1 MAQPKPENQNS
12 SRALIGGF
20 YIAGSDGKKKVKPE
34 LFDAK
39 AQEIANR
46 FYKETINRFNQRP
59 VQVGVSG
66 TQLRRV
72 FDEVKRFDY
81 LLQLDSESWDA
92 QLPYIKMIK
101 SKIRYTIARMTRNER
116 NQDVLDCYAALSSF
130 LIEGI
135 DAIHEQQ
142 DYEVFLALF
151 EAVYGFYYEHA
162 PNRS

>member
-1 MAQPKPENQNS
+1 MALPRQENQSS

-20 YIAGSDGKKKVKPE
+20 YIIDSEGKKKVKPD

-39 AQEIANR
+39 AQEIANK
-46 FYKETINRFNQRP
+46 FYKNTVNKYNQRP
-59 VQVGVSG
+59 ESVGVSG

-72 FDEVKRFDY
+72 FDEVKRFEY
-81 LLQLDSESWDA
+81 LLQLDSASWDA

-101 SKIRYTIARMTRNER
+101 SKIRYTIARKTRNER
-116 NQDVLDCYAALSSF
+116 KQDALDCYAALSSF
-130 LIEGI
+130 LTEGI
-135 DAIHEQQ
+135 DAIQEQQ

-162 PNRS
+162 PDRS

>member
-1 MAQPKPENQNS
+1 MPQPGQGRQNFS
-12 SRALIGGF
+12 NEIIGGF
-20 YIAGSDGKKKVKPE
+20 YVTNSDGKKKVKPD
-34 LFDAK
+34 LFDTKALNIAK
-39 AQEIANR
+39 R
-46 FYKETINRFNQRP
+46 FYKETTDRYGNKRP
-59 VQVGVSG
+59 EGVSG

-72 FDEVKRFDY
+72 FDEVKRFEY
-81 LLQLDSESWDA
+81 LLQLDSVSWDT

-101 SKIRYTIARMTRNER
+101 SKVRYTIARVLRNER
-116 NQDVLDCYAALSSF
+116 KQDVIGCYEALSSF

-135 DAIHEQQ
+135 DSIQEQQ